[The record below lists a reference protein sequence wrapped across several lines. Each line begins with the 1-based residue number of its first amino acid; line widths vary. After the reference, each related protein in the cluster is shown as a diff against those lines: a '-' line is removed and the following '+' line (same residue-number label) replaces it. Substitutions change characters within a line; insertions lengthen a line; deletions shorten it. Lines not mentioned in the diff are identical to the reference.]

1 MAGTLSDTIS
11 DYVISRLRA
20 IPALA
25 GVSIIRNADESSE
38 RGASVIIVDTQDQ
51 GNHLGIPGRVL
62 VDATVAMA
70 LCVHV
75 TDDQD
80 GSLTSAC
87 REAVEGLIYDQSA
100 MTPADPIGE
109 WYSRYWEPSGSGIE
123 LDGNYRKA
131 TYRAKMILQSVN
143 V

>member
-1 MAGTLSDTIS
+1 MDTLSDTIS
-11 DYVISRLRA
+11 DYVINRLKA

-38 RGASVIIVDTQDQ
+38 RGESVIIVDTQDK
-51 GNHLGIPGRVL
+51 GNHLGIPGRML
-62 VDATVAMA
+62 VDAAVALA

-75 TDDQD
+75 TDDQ
-80 GSLTSAC
+80 GGERTSAL

-109 WYSRYWEPSGSGIE
+109 WYIRYWEPSGSGIE
-123 LDGNYRKA
+123 MDGNYRKA
-131 TYRAKMILQSVN
+131 TYQAKLILQN
-143 V
+143 IKA